1 VHLHRSSSSSS
12 SNHGHSS
19 LGAEQGQ
26 QLEAMAN
33 AINPET
39 GRPYYNVQA
48 GQGGNYT
55 VTPDFTESQIPRT
68 GVDTGSQYGVAP
80 VDLQATGLGRAG
92 VVSQPIPFN
101 QQQVQ
106 EYGGRRVA
114 GQFDPEQ
121 LRGLQMREAARVL
134 GSYGDPARAA
144 QLEAEA
150 TRMEREAEE
159 RPLRLR
165 NLEQQVKIANE
176 NTQREINNAE
186 AAKDSVRII
195 KGENGK
201 LTYTI
206 KSYEFDI
213 ANLRADQKALT
224 DKYVKALSLN
234 KKLEGVN
241 SLLMVDIEVKDSVIA
256 SLRSTKIDSVTT
268 RFDFNAT
275 DDWQN
280 GNSRKITGFL
290 NVKRGLDNSL
300 TATNPIL
307 TLEQRIKLLAS
318 IEEKDG
324 IQSVKITTDYPGLS
338 FNDIE
343 NINLINNK
351 LNQKPEKKA
360 GWSVGVGVGYGV
372 MLSPS
377 QIVTVGPTIGLN
389 LIWSPKWLRFN

>member
-1 VHLHRSSSSSS
+1 MSKIKEYIEIIKKNRTLIAFV
-12 SNHGHSS
+12 
-19 LGAEQGQ
+19 LGA
-26 QLEAMAN
+26 LF
-33 AINPET
+33 IL
-39 GRPYYNVQA
+39 
-48 GQGGNYT
+48 
-55 VTPDFTESQIPRT
+55 F
-68 GVDTGSQYGVAP
+68 
-80 VDLQATGLGRAG
+80 
-92 VVSQPIPFN
+92 F
-101 QQQVQ
+101 
-106 EYGGRRVA
+106 
-114 GQFDPEQ
+114 
-121 LRGLQMREAARVL
+121 LRQCNKIE
-134 GSYGDPARAA
+134 
-144 QLEAEA
+144 
-150 TRMEREAEE
+150 
-159 RPLRLR
+159 

-213 ANLRADQKALT
+213 ANLRADQKALA